1 MGNCSHEIKASCYL
15 INLPLSWIQLGF
27 REKSF
32 FNGLP
37 KLEIW
42 LPILYMWNT
51 SQIDI
56 LQTVGYW
63 KVTIFN
69 HMQLLVLVCCWKVTI
84 FHHMQL
90 LVLVCFN
97 FSNSFYFFIFYFFFV
112 IAVVYFLHLVVINM
126 LLAVSGRIRIDIL
139 FLLETFFQEITIEVS
154 PNRYY
159 NLTQNDI

>member
-1 MGNCSHEIKASCYL
+1 
-15 INLPLSWIQLGF
+15 
-27 REKSF
+27 
-32 FNGLP
+32 
-37 KLEIW
+37 
-42 LPILYMWNT
+42 
-51 SQIDI
+51 
-56 LQTVGYW
+56 
-63 KVTIFN
+63 
-69 HMQLLVLVCCWKVTI
+69 
-84 FHHMQL
+84 MQL